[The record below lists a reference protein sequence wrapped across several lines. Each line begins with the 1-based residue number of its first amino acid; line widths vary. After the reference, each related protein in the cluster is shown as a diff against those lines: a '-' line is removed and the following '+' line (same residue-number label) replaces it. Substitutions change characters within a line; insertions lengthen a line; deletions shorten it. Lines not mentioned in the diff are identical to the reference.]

1 MRSESLD
8 GERSL
13 NMMICDGNQAEY
25 NELMKLPIRD
35 YVLRVKDFVN
45 KSIRAK
51 EAADRM
57 KRK

>member
-1 MRSESLD
+1 
-8 GERSL
+8 
-13 NMMICDGNQAEY
+13 MMICDGNQAEY